1 MTVSSEDSLLVLNLG
16 SATLKAARFDGFGPG
31 VEGPRLSRRIE
42 LALDESA
49 DDPGTLLA
57 QATDALGFVAAPTWI
72 GHRIVHGG
80 DAEAARILNAD
91 EIDRLQ
97 ALSSLAPMHQPAA
110 LALVE
115 NAKKLWPHA
124 VQCGAYDTSWHA
136 TLPANT
142 RRLPVPRH
150 WDALGVRRYGFHGL
164 AFASVMRSLASQG
177 DGIARGRVVLAHLG
191 GGASLCAVQDGR
203 SVDTT
208 MTMTPLD
215 GVPMATR
222 SGSLDPGVVLF
233 LLRQE
238 GFTLDSLEQAL
249 YHECGMRGI
258 SGQSGDMRELL
269 ASDSRA
275 AALARDVF
283 ALGSHKGLPRWPRGS
298 AASTTWFSP
307 AASAPTPLGCEA
319 QSWSIWPGSAC
330 SWTRTPII
338 GEQCAWT
345 HLPARF
351 VSGAWKWT
359 RKARSRPLARSLLQA
374 GTSVFVR
381 ALRYLAPSV
390 GASHASP
397 RPGPGP
403 ARATTTPAGTGP
415 AAAARNGRDALVPR
429 SG

>member
-1 MTVSSEDSLLVLNLG
+1 MTASSEDSLLVLNLG

-57 QATDALGFVAAPTWI
+57 QATDALGFVAAPAWI

-80 DAEAARILNAD
+80 DAETARILD
-91 EIDRLQ
+91 TGEIDRLQ
-97 ALSSLAPMHQPAA
+97 ALSRLAPMHQPPA

-115 NAKKLWPHA
+115 NAKELWPHA

-269 ASDSRA
+269 ASDSPA

-283 ALGSHKGLPRWPRGS
+283 ALRVAQGIVAMATRLGGIDDLVFSGGIGANAAGVRSAIVEYLAWLGMQLDEDANHRGAMRLDAPAS
-298 AASTTWFSP
+298 PVRLWRVEVDEEGEIAAACAILAAS
-307 AASAPTPLGCEA
+307 G
-319 QSWSIWPGSAC
+319 
-330 SWTRTPII
+330 
-338 GEQCAWT
+338 
-345 HLPARF
+345 
-351 VSGAWKWT
+351 
-359 RKARSRPLARSLLQA
+359 
-374 GTSVFVR
+374 
-381 ALRYLAPSV
+381 
-390 GASHASP
+390 
-397 RPGPGP
+397 
-403 ARATTTPAGTGP
+403 
-415 AAAARNGRDALVPR
+415 N
-429 SG
+429 

>member
-1 MTVSSEDSLLVLNLG
+1 MTASSEDSLLVLNLG

-49 DDPGTLLA
+49 GDPRTLLA
-57 QATDALGFVAAPTWI
+57 QATDALGFVAAPAWI

-124 VQCGAYDTSWHA
+124 LQCGAYDTCWHA
-136 TLPANT
+136 ILPANT

-208 MTMTPLD
+208 MAMTPLD
-215 GVPMATR
+215 GVPLATR

-238 GFTLDSLEQAL
+238 GFTLGALEQAL

-269 ASDSRA
+269 ASDSPA

-283 ALGSHKGLPRWPRGS
+283 ALRVAQGIAAMATRLCGIDDLVFSGGIGANAAEVRSAIVEYLAWIDIRLDEDANHRGAMRLDAPAS
-298 AASTTWFSP
+298 PVRLWRVEVDEEGEIAAACAILAAS
-307 AASAPTPLGCEA
+307 G
-319 QSWSIWPGSAC
+319 
-330 SWTRTPII
+330 
-338 GEQCAWT
+338 
-345 HLPARF
+345 
-351 VSGAWKWT
+351 
-359 RKARSRPLARSLLQA
+359 
-374 GTSVFVR
+374 
-381 ALRYLAPSV
+381 
-390 GASHASP
+390 
-397 RPGPGP
+397 
-403 ARATTTPAGTGP
+403 
-415 AAAARNGRDALVPR
+415 N
-429 SG
+429 

>member
-1 MTVSSEDSLLVLNLG
+1 MTASSEDSLLVLNLG

-49 DDPGTLLA
+49 GDPRTLLA
-57 QATDALGFVAAPTWI
+57 QATDALGFVAAPAWI

-80 DAEAARILNAD
+80 DAETARILD
-91 EIDRLQ
+91 TGEIDRLQ
-97 ALSSLAPMHQPAA
+97 ALSRLAPMHQPPA

-115 NAKKLWPHA
+115 NAKELWPHA

-269 ASDSRA
+269 ASDSPA

-283 ALGSHKGLPRWPRGS
+283 ALRVAQGIAAMATRLGGIDDLAFSGGIGANAAEVRSAIVEYLAWLGMQLDEDANHRGAMRLDAPAS
-298 AASTTWFSP
+298 PVRLWRVEVDEEGEIAAACAILAAS
-307 AASAPTPLGCEA
+307 G
-319 QSWSIWPGSAC
+319 
-330 SWTRTPII
+330 
-338 GEQCAWT
+338 
-345 HLPARF
+345 
-351 VSGAWKWT
+351 
-359 RKARSRPLARSLLQA
+359 
-374 GTSVFVR
+374 
-381 ALRYLAPSV
+381 
-390 GASHASP
+390 
-397 RPGPGP
+397 
-403 ARATTTPAGTGP
+403 
-415 AAAARNGRDALVPR
+415 N
-429 SG
+429 